1 VFDLSND
8 LNNLKIKT
16 DEEIAKIKVPVSASA
31 DGSRAARRRNKLR
44 SLLKRNRV
52 RNRMA
57 SRAVDDQDTDA

>member
-1 VFDLSND
+1 MPE
-8 LNNLKIKT
+8 IK
-16 DEEIAKIKVPVSASA
+16 EEIAKIKVPVSASA